1 MPYIIQFTT
10 EASYYPTTVSDVSYD
25 TQGFFEPIWHTG
37 RTGDDA
43 LHHLLET
50 RERE

>member
-1 MPYIIQFTT
+1 MIQLTT
-10 EASYYPTTVSDVSYD
+10 EASYSPAMTGTVSYD
-25 TQGFFEPIWHTG
+25 TQGFFGAIWYTG
-37 RTGDDA
+37 RTGDDV